1 MAINVLNVPRLC
13 IVVLPIPPISSRLRI
28 LILRH
33 EKVPNSARLPCP
45 WRSPSRSPSSHG
57 RSRKSFKITMA
68 DSSSESEYYH
78 HGRLDR
84 QKSRTQRHNAADV
97 TSKIHTLTSTLQD
110 TNRNLRQVD
119 QMLGQYRDYSNEQT
133 EAIENLRDTL
143 EQSIGQLRSQRLFRN
158 SGVRSTSL
166 SSLYVSDLD
175 GPSVT
180 DHPLQPSSPLR
191 DSREL
196 QGPRLP
202 RSRSSCVRFLDEP
215 DDLVQLHS
223 LHQSLRDLSNE
234 QARLG
239 DDLNRELSR
248 RNRSDAQTKKTL
260 EELSVRLDESQRQD
274 TVTERVEKRLQEIE
288 RVIHNERQL
297 GEMRQ
302 EQLGLMSLQFQEALK
317 KQDTKASENEGLMKT
332 KLRQSE
338 SEKIQLEQ
346 ELETSRRLL
355 SQSESSR
362 ESLLLQMEDLRSQLM
377 TYQSQQISRQQIN
390 HQNELEDERRF
401 KRGAERSDQE
411 KQELDKQILELKAKL
426 NHNAMMSEVQELKRC
441 IERKD
446 KEKVHLEEQT
456 EALASDLEKREKQQ
470 VRMLEQLTEIQ
481 KRYEECENERT
492 LANSQVR
499 ELVQQAEES
508 TKEAERYLS
517 EFQRSEALRQES
529 EKKKEELRTK
539 AQESIRQWKLKYKA
553 SERELEKQNES
564 VLHLTEK
571 NNQILK
577 EKDELKG
584 QLHLA
589 SCRIENLRQE
599 LNDIISK
606 RANQEEELHCK
617 ERKLSEMKCKQMDL
631 EQEVRTLR
639 DTINQLENELQKHTR
654 VHYQI
659 AIEKQCL
666 EKEIADIKI
675 SQEKDKEKLFEFQET
690 IKNLNSS
697 RAELVN
703 KVAEEEKAKKEVLKN
718 LSDLKKMEAS
728 NQEERSSVI
737 RQLKVERDIHQ
748 RELEDLQIELQN
760 MKTKHDRN
768 IQELKLQFKQE
779 QNEVE
784 SHFKS
789 LKSESLE
796 DKNMAKIHRWQA
808 EKMKIQCEKMAGDL
822 AHQEDENSKLKRKY
836 HLVKQHL
843 EDKEKQLCNDKEN
856 LRRMEETKL
865 QLKDQL
871 LSMETEQ
878 ESIFNTLGKE
888 IDAACEIFSRDSLD
902 KFKAISTKID
912 IHHDVH
918 HDPHRW
924 LAESKTKLQWLCE
937 EAKERENREKKLRQ
951 QLLSYRHQLKDMTQL
966 KESEQQSLFDQ
977 IEKQDQLLEE
987 IHREKKDLLEKS
999 QKKDEEME
1007 YLQNRVYALEKSTQ
1021 VALDHLESVPEKL
1034 SLLKDFKAFGDKKMN
1049 VSSPSDSG
1057 ECFLSSWKECS
1068 STFKHSS
1075 SLSQAGSHIKKM
1087 IPLDSISNKE
1097 DTTNVIMNGIRSRA
1111 RKEKFDSNKNKMES
1125 SSSH

>member
-1 MAINVLNVPRLC
+1 MA
-13 IVVLPIPPISSRLRI
+13 
-28 LILRH
+28 
-33 EKVPNSARLPCP
+33 E
-45 WRSPSRSPSSHG
+45 
-57 RSRKSFKITMA
+57 
-68 DSSSESEYYH
+68 SSSESEYCS

-84 QKSRTQRHNAADV
+84 RKPRASRHRTADV
-97 TSKIHTLTSTLQD
+97 TAKIHTLTSTLQD

-133 EAIENLRDTL
+133 EAIENLRETL

-158 SGVRSTSL
+158 PGVRSASL

-180 DHPLQPSSPLR
+180 DSHHHLRPSSPLR
-191 DSREL
+191 DSRES
-196 QGPRLP
+196 QGSRLH
-202 RSRSSCVRFLDEP
+202 RSRSACVRFLDEP
-215 DDLVQLHS
+215 DDLAQLHS

-274 TVTERVEKRLQEIE
+274 TVSERVEKRLQEIE
-288 RVIHNERQL
+288 RVMHNERQL
-297 GEMRQ
+297 VERRQ
-302 EQLGLMSLQFQEALK
+302 EQLGLMSLQLQEALRR
-317 KQDTKASENEGLMKT
+317 QDAKASENEGLMKT

-338 SEKIQLEQ
+338 SEKIQVEQ

-355 SQSESSR
+355 AQSESSR
-362 ESLLLQMEDLRSQLM
+362 EALLLQIEDLRAQLLM
-377 TYQSQQISRQQIN
+377 YQTPQISRQQKN
-390 HQNELEDERRF
+390 QQNEHGDDRRLR
-401 KRGAERSDQE
+401 RGAERSDQE
-411 KQELDKQILELKAKL
+411 KQELEKQVSELKAKL
-426 NHNAMMSEVQELKRC
+426 NHSVMMSEVQELKRC

-446 KEKVHLEEQT
+446 KEKAQLEEQT
-456 EALASDLEKREKQQ
+456 EALASDLEKRERQQ

-481 KRYEECENERT
+481 KCYEECENERT
-492 LANSQVR
+492 HANSQVR

-529 EKKKEELRTK
+529 EKKKEELKTK

-553 SERELEKQNES
+553 LERDLEKQNET

-571 NNQILK
+571 NNQMLK
-577 EKDELKG
+577 ERDDLKG

-599 LNDIISK
+599 LNDVITK

-617 ERKLSEMKCKQMDL
+617 ERKLSEMKCRQMDL
-631 EQEVRTLR
+631 EQEVRTLN
-639 DTINQLENELQKHTR
+639 DTVHQLENELQKHSR
-654 VHYQI
+654 VHNQMTT
-659 AIEKQCL
+659 EKEHL

-675 SQEKDKEKLFEFQET
+675 FREKDKEKLFEFQET
-690 IKNLNSS
+690 IKDLSSS

-703 KVAEEEKAKKEVLKN
+703 KVAEEERAKKEALKN
-718 LSDLKKMEAS
+718 LSDLKKMEGS
-728 NQEERSSVI
+728 NQEETSTVI
-737 RQLKVERDIHQ
+737 RQLKVERDVHQ
-748 RELEDLQIELQN
+748 RELEVLRTELQS
-760 MKTKHDRN
+760 MKAKHDRS

-784 SHFKS
+784 SLIRS
-789 LKSESLE
+789 LKAENLE
-796 DKNMAKIHRWQA
+796 DKNVAKIHRWQMEKIKNQYEKLA
-808 EKMKIQCEKMAGDL
+808 EEL
-822 AHQEDENSKLKRKY
+822 AQQEDENLKLKRKY
-836 HLVKQHL
+836 HLVKQEL
-843 EDKEKQLCNDKEN
+843 ENKEKQLSNDEEH
-856 LRRMEETKL
+856 LRRMEETRL

-878 ESIFNTLGKE
+878 ESIFDMLGRE

-902 KFKAISTKID
+902 KFKAVSTTTD
-912 IHHDVH
+912 IHHDVS

-937 EAKERENREKKLRQ
+937 EVKERENREKKLKQ
-951 QLLSYRHQLKDMTQL
+951 QLLLSRHQLKDMTQL
-966 KESEQQSLFDQ
+966 KESQHQSLFDQ
-977 IEKQDQLLEE
+977 IEKQEQLIEE
-987 IHREKKDLLEKS
+987 IHRERKDLLEKN

-1007 YLQNRVYALEKSTQ
+1007 YLQGRICALERSTR

-1034 SLLKDFKAFGDKKMN
+1034 SLLEDFKDFGKMALRPKDNQQDKDRKMN
-1049 VSSPSDSG
+1049 VSPPTDRG
-1057 ECFLSSWKECS
+1057 EGFPPSWKERS
-1068 STFKHSS
+1068 STCEHSS
-1075 SLSQAGSHIKKM
+1075 SLSQAGSYIKKM
-1087 IPLDSISNKE
+1087 IPLDSVSTKE
-1097 DTTNVIMNGIRSRA
+1097 DATDVIMNGIRSQA
-1111 RKEKFDSNKNKMES
+1111 RKEKFDSNKNKM
-1125 SSSH
+1125 